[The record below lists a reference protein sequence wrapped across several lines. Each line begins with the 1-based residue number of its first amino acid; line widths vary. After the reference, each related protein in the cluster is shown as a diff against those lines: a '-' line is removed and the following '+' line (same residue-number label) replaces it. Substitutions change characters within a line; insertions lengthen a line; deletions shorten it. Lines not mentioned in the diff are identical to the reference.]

1 MIIALYIIGVVI
13 NYGRLKAIHHNLD
26 IIDFIYIFYSWL
38 FTPII
43 IFQYFTRKE
52 RRFFKW
58 K

>member
-1 MIIALYIIGVVI
+1 MLITLYIIGVVI
-13 NYGRLKAIHHNLD
+13 NYGRLRAVHNTLD
-26 IIDFIYIFYSWL
+26 IIDFIYIAYSWL

-43 IFQYFTRKE
+43 IIQYFTRKE